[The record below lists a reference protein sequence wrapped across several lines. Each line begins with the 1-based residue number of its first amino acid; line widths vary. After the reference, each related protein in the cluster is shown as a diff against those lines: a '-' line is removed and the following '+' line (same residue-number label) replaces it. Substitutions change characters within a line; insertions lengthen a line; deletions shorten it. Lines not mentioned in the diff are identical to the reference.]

1 MYLSGKQGSVMWRS
15 IILENGVLKIEHR
28 SHGTVHERETNWKNV
43 GIVPYSSHIKFPSQL
58 INTYFHLNTHSSRKM
73 LIMVWSLS
81 LTLECEKVKGLIF
94 HLFFSWQHACFW
106 LVSLVSLLSLCWMYI
121 CLVTFND
128 QDDVNWWVIT
138 HAHTHTQKRSSCT
151 VAPLPWQTFAIWLYI
166 DQSGACW
173 FPALQTN
180 NNWPHVDCPFFRP
193 RLHRSSPT
201 KNGQVLSLR
210 LQNMS
215 AFTRTTKSPV
225 VCMPG
230 Q

>member
-1 MYLSGKQGSVMWRS
+1 MHFVIAVAFFLKPWKYLWVPSKTSRPTGPNRLIMYLSGKQGSVM
-15 IILENGVLKIEHR
+15 KIEHR

-58 INTYFHLNTHSSRKM
+58 INTYFHLNTHRTHKM
-73 LIMVWSLS
+73 LLMVWSLS

-138 HAHTHTQKRSSCT
+138 HAHTHTHT
-151 VAPLPWQTFAIWLYI
+151 H
-166 DQSGACW
+166 
-173 FPALQTN
+173 ALH
-180 NNWPHVDCPFFRP
+180 WV
-193 RLHRSSPT
+193 
-201 KNGQVLSLR
+201 
-210 LQNMS
+210 
-215 AFTRTTKSPV
+215 
-225 VCMPG
+225 
-230 Q
+230 